1 MHGKRFII
9 KPLDIESRIFTIRGT
24 QVMLDSHLAEL
35 YSVETGRLN
44 EQVKRNIGRFPK
56 EFMFQLTEIE
66 YESLRSQIAILKNNR
81 GQHRKYLPYV
91 FTEQG
96 VAMLSAVLRS
106 ETAIIV
112 SVQIMQAFVQMRKF
126 IVANALL
133 FQRLDI
139 VERKQLEAEGKFT
152 EIFDALQKTELDP
165 RQGIFYDGQVFDAY
179 SFVSDLIR
187 KAKSSILLIDNY
199 IDDTV
204 LTLFT
209 KRKKGVKA
217 IIYTKSITKQLS
229 LDLKK
234 HNEQYEAIQIDELA
248 EAHDRFLI
256 LDNITVYHFGA
267 SLKDL
272 GKKWFAFSKMDSTSL
287 TILDKLNPLRV
298 RRLSQLL
305 KGSSLQLPVNSTST

>member
-1 MHGKRFII
+1 MPGTHFII
-9 KPLDIESRIFTIRGT
+9 KPLDIKNRIFTIRGV

-44 EQVKRNIGRFPK
+44 EQVKRNIERFPK
-56 EFMFQLTEIE
+56 EFMFQLTENE
-66 YESLRSQIAILKNNR
+66 YESLRSQIATLKSNR

-96 VAMLSAVLRS
+96 IAMLSAVLRS
-106 ETAIIV
+106 TTAVKV
-112 SVQIMQAFVQMRKF
+112 SIEIMQAFVQMRKF
-126 IVANALL
+126 LADNASL
-133 FQRLDI
+133 FHRLDI

-187 KAKSSILLIDNY
+187 KAKSSIILIDNY
-199 IDDTV
+199 VDDTV

-209 KRKKGVKA
+209 KRIKGVKTV
-217 IIYTKSITKQLS
+217 IYTKSITKQLS

-234 HNEQYEAIQIDELA
+234 HNEQYEPIQIEELA

-256 LDNITVYHFGA
+256 LDNTAVYHFGA

-272 GKKWFAFSKMDSTSL
+272 GKKWFAFSMMDPESL
-287 TILDKLNPLRV
+287 TILD
-298 RRLSQLL
+298 RL
-305 KGSSLQLPVNSTST
+305 KSTKH

>member
-1 MHGKRFII
+1 MPGKHFII

-66 YESLRSQIAILKNNR
+66 YESLRSQIAILKTNR

-106 ETAIIV
+106 ETAISV
-112 SVQIMQAFVQMRKF
+112 SIQIMQAFVHMRKF
-126 IVANALL
+126 IAGNASL
-133 FQRLDI
+133 FNRLEN
-139 VERKQLEAEGKFT
+139 VERKQVEAEGKFT

-179 SFVSDLIR
+179 SFVSDQIR

-199 IDDTV
+199 VDDTV

-209 KRKKGVKA
+209 KRIKGVKTV
-217 IIYTKSITKQLS
+217 IYTKSITKQLS

-234 HNEQYEAIQIDELA
+234 HNEQYEAIQIEELA

-272 GKKWFAFSKMDSTSL
+272 GKKWFAFSKMESASL
-287 TILDKLNPLRV
+287 TILDKLKPTKR
-298 RRLSQLL
+298 
-305 KGSSLQLPVNSTST
+305 

>member
-1 MHGKRFII
+1 MTDKRFMI

-56 EFMFQLTEIE
+56 DFMFQLTEIE
-66 YESLRSQIAILKNNR
+66 YESLRSQFAILKSTR

-106 ETAIIV
+106 ETAISV
-112 SVQIMQAFVQMRKF
+112 SIQIMQAFVHMRKF
-126 IVANALL
+126 IAGNASL
-133 FQRLDI
+133 FNRLEN
-139 VERKQLEAEGKFT
+139 VERKQVEAEGKFT

-179 SFVSDLIR
+179 AFVSDLIR
-187 KAKSSILLIDNY
+187 KAKSSIHLIDNY
-199 IDDTV
+199 VDDTV

-209 KRKKGVKA
+209 KRKKGVKTV
-217 IIYTKSITKQLS
+217 IYTKSITKQLS

-234 HNEQYEAIQIDELA
+234 HNEQYEAIQIEELA

-272 GKKWFAFSKMDSTSL
+272 GKKWFAFSKMDSASL
-287 TILDKLNPLRV
+287 TILDKL
-298 RRLSQLL
+298 
-305 KGSSLQLPVNSTST
+305 KSTKC

>member
-1 MHGKRFII
+1 
-9 KPLDIESRIFTIRGT
+9 
-24 QVMLDSHLAEL
+24 MLDSHLAEL

-56 EFMFQLTEIE
+56 DFMFQLTEIE
-66 YESLRSQIAILKNNR
+66 YESLRSQFAILKSTR

-106 ETAIIV
+106 ETAISV
-112 SVQIMQAFVQMRKF
+112 SIQIMQAFVHMRKF
-126 IVANALL
+126 IAGNASL
-133 FQRLDI
+133 FNRLEN
-139 VERKQLEAEGKFT
+139 VERKQVEAEGKFT

-179 SFVSDLIR
+179 AFVSDLIR
-187 KAKSSILLIDNY
+187 KAKSSIHLIDNY
-199 IDDTV
+199 VDDTV

-209 KRKKGVKA
+209 KRKKGVKTV
-217 IIYTKSITKQLS
+217 IYTKSITKQLS

-234 HNEQYEAIQIDELA
+234 HNEQYEAIQIEELA

-272 GKKWFAFSKMDSTSL
+272 GKKWFAFSKMESASL
-287 TILDKLNPLRV
+287 TILDKL
-298 RRLSQLL
+298 
-305 KGSSLQLPVNSTST
+305 KSTKC

>member
-1 MHGKRFII
+1 MPVKSFII
-9 KPLDIESRIFTIRGT
+9 KPRDIKNRIFTIRGV

-44 EQVKRNIGRFPK
+44 EQVKRNIERFPK
-56 EFMFQLTEIE
+56 EFMFQLTENE
-66 YESLRSQIAILKNNR
+66 YESLRSQIATLKSNR

-96 VAMLSAVLRS
+96 IAMLSAVLRS
-106 ETAIIV
+106 TTAVKV
-112 SVQIMQAFVQMRKF
+112 SIEIMQAFVQMRKF
-126 IVANALL
+126 LADNASL
-133 FQRLDI
+133 FHRLDI

-199 IDDTV
+199 VDDTV

-209 KRKKGVKA
+209 KRIKGVKTV
-217 IIYTKSITKQLS
+217 IYTKSITKQLS

-234 HNEQYEAIQIDELA
+234 HNEQYEPIQIEELA

-256 LDNITVYHFGA
+256 LDNTAVYHFGA

-272 GKKWFAFSKMDSTSL
+272 GKKWFAFSMMDPESL
-287 TILDKLNPLRV
+287 TILD
-298 RRLSQLL
+298 RL
-305 KGSSLQLPVNSTST
+305 KSTKR

>member
-1 MHGKRFII
+1 MPGKHFII

-66 YESLRSQIAILKNNR
+66 YESLRSQIAILKTNR

-106 ETAIIV
+106 ETAISV
-112 SVQIMQAFVQMRKF
+112 SIQIMQAFVHMRKF
-126 IVANALL
+126 IAGNASL
-133 FQRLDI
+133 FNRLEN
-139 VERKQLEAEGKFT
+139 VERKQVEAEGKFT

-179 SFVSDLIR
+179 SFVSDQIR

-199 IDDTV
+199 VDDTV

-209 KRKKGVKA
+209 KRIKGVKTV
-217 IIYTKSITKQLS
+217 IYTKSITKQLS

-234 HNEQYEAIQIDELA
+234 HNEQYEAIQIEELA

-272 GKKWFAFSKMDSTSL
+272 GKKWFAFSKMESASL
-287 TILDKLNPLRV
+287 TILDKL
-298 RRLSQLL
+298 
-305 KGSSLQLPVNSTST
+305 KSTKR

>member
-1 MHGKRFII
+1 
-9 KPLDIESRIFTIRGT
+9 
-24 QVMLDSHLAEL
+24 MLDSHLAEL

-44 EQVKRNIGRFPK
+44 EQVKRNIERFPK
-56 EFMFQLTEIE
+56 EFMFQLTENE
-66 YESLRSQIAILKNNR
+66 YESLRSQIATLKSNR

-96 VAMLSAVLRS
+96 IAMLSAVLRS
-106 ETAIIV
+106 TTAVKV
-112 SVQIMQAFVQMRKF
+112 SIEIMQAFVQMRKF
-126 IVANALL
+126 LADNASL
-133 FQRLDI
+133 FHRLDI

-199 IDDTV
+199 VDDTV

-209 KRKKGVKA
+209 KRIKGVKTV
-217 IIYTKSITKQLS
+217 IYTKSITKQLS

-234 HNEQYEAIQIDELA
+234 HNEQYEPIQIEELA

-256 LDNITVYHFGA
+256 LDNTAVYHFGA

-272 GKKWFAFSKMDSTSL
+272 GKKWFAFSMMDPESL
-287 TILDKLNPLRV
+287 TILD
-298 RRLSQLL
+298 RL
-305 KGSSLQLPVNSTST
+305 KSTKH

>member
-1 MHGKRFII
+1 MPVKSFII
-9 KPLDIESRIFTIRGT
+9 KPRDIKNLIFTIRGV

-44 EQVKRNIGRFPK
+44 EQVKRNIERFPK
-56 EFMFQLTEIE
+56 EFMFQLTENE
-66 YESLRSQIAILKNNR
+66 YESLRSQIATLKSNR

-96 VAMLSAVLRS
+96 IAMLSAVLRS
-106 ETAIIV
+106 TTAVKV
-112 SVQIMQAFVQMRKF
+112 SIEIMQAFVQMRKF
-126 IVANALL
+126 LADNASL
-133 FQRLDI
+133 FHRLDI

-199 IDDTV
+199 VDDTV

-209 KRKKGVKA
+209 KRIKGVKTV
-217 IIYTKSITKQLS
+217 IYTKSITKQLS

-234 HNEQYEAIQIDELA
+234 HNEQYEPIQIEELA

-256 LDNITVYHFGA
+256 LDNTAVYHFGA

-272 GKKWFAFSKMDSTSL
+272 GKKWFAFSMMDPESL
-287 TILDKLNPLRV
+287 TILD
-298 RRLSQLL
+298 RL
-305 KGSSLQLPVNSTST
+305 KSTKH